1 MESSHKGR
9 ARHLL
14 TIQVRKSIFTIIDI
28 ADEGRKGENQHSH
41 SNKERSKMPQLAEK
55 GVLYPNRTS
64 GFLGRDHTG
73 NKAHEGRG
81 IAEDDRI
88 DIDRKHLHEAL
99 LDRMGYDG

>member
-1 MESSHKGR
+1 MESSHEGR

-64 GFLGRDHTG
+64 GFLGRDTPETKHM
-73 NKAHEGRG
+73 KAV
-81 IAEDDRI
+81 
-88 DIDRKHLHEAL
+88 AL
-99 LDRMGYDG
+99 QRMIVSI